1 LSILVKSF
9 WRLGGVCLLLVL
21 CCETNAVAQAA
32 SAPDP
37 PRQTAKSVAVEN
49 DNSATQDD
57 KYWLQPGEDPEN
69 KLGVPFLKHLV
80 ADQEE
85 FFTEPAR
92 FRVKDLRWGAPLMA
106 GTAALIA
113 SDSWLAKQV
122 PDKPNQLK
130 RSKDISNYSA
140 LSLVGVGGGAFLLG
154 EVTHNDHLSEAGL
167 LSGEAAINATA
178 VSYLF
183 KAVTQRPRP
192 YQANGNGTFFQ
203 GGSSFPSE
211 HSAAAWAIAS
221 VWSHE
226 YPGKLSQTLAYG
238 LASAVTLTRVTGQQH
253 FASDAAIGSL
263 LGWYFGRSVYRAHHD
278 PEIGGAPWGSLLPEN
293 TGDKTRNPENMGSPY
308 VPVDNWVYPI
318 FDRMAAFGYMHS
330 GYAGMRPW
338 TRMECARL
346 VEEISE
352 KLSDEGESN
361 PEAQKMYD
369 ALAEEFSDETR
380 RLDGATNVGAT
391 VDSVYTRSTV
401 ISGTPLR
408 DGYHFGQTII
418 NDYGRPYGEGFNNVS
433 GVTAHAVAG
442 PLSISIQGEYQHAP
456 GAPSENSPQT
466 MQAIGTVD
474 GTTPYAPTFP
484 AVSRLRLLDATVAL
498 TLKNV
503 QVSFGQQS
511 LWLGPGQSG
520 PLLFSNN
527 AEPIPMLRIDSI
539 APYRVPLISK
549 FLGPMRSE
557 FFLGQLSGQQWVNN
571 DVTLVGP
578 GINPQPFIHGTKV
591 SFKPTENL
599 EMGFSFTAMF
609 GGPGYPFTSANFLR
623 TFYSHTATLANNPAK
638 RLSDFNFSY
647 HVPGLR
653 NWLVLYTDS
662 LVIDEYSPLGSDR
675 PVINPGIYLPKLP
688 KIPKLD
694 LRFEGATSDL
704 NVPDHFGPGAVYFDE
719 RFHSGYTN
727 NGNLMGSWVG
737 RRGRG
742 EQAWATYWFSPRDK
756 IQLGY
761 RHNDVDKAFLQGGE
775 MSEIMVMGEIALGH
789 DMNISGFIQY
799 EGWNV
804 PALSSDPRS
813 NLTSSIQLTFRPRS
827 WNRK

>member
-1 LSILVKSF
+1 MKSF
-9 WRLGGVCLLLVL
+9 WRLGGVCLLLAL
-21 CCETNAVAQAA
+21 WCETNAVAQAS

-49 DNSATQDD
+49 DNSATQED

-192 YQANGNGTFFQ
+192 YQGNGNGTFFQ

-293 TGDKTRNPENMGSPY
+293 TGDQTRNPENMGSPY

-380 RLDGATNVGAT
+380 RLDGATNVGA
-391 VDSVYTRSTV
+391 SWILFIPAAQS
-401 ISGTPLR
+401 
-408 DGYHFGQTII
+408 
-418 NDYGRPYGEGFNNVS
+418 
-433 GVTAHAVAG
+433 
-442 PLSISIQGEYQHAP
+442 
-456 GAPSENSPQT
+456 
-466 MQAIGTVD
+466 
-474 GTTPYAPTFP
+474 FP
-484 AVSRLRLLDATVAL
+484 AHRFAMDIISAR
-498 TLKNV
+498 
-503 QVSFGQQS
+503 QS
-511 LWLGPGQSG
+511 STIMAGRT
-520 PLLFSNN
+520 
-527 AEPIPMLRIDSI
+527 EKDS
-539 APYRVPLISK
+539 
-549 FLGPMRSE
+549 
-557 FFLGQLSGQQWVNN
+557 
-571 DVTLVGP
+571 T
-578 GINPQPFIHGTKV
+578 T
-591 SFKPTENL
+591 
-599 EMGFSFTAMF
+599 
-609 GGPGYPFTSANFLR
+609 
-623 TFYSHTATLANNPAK
+623 
-638 RLSDFNFSY
+638 
-647 HVPGLR
+647 
-653 NWLVLYTDS
+653 
-662 LVIDEYSPLGSDR
+662 
-675 PVINPGIYLPKLP
+675 
-688 KIPKLD
+688 
-694 LRFEGATSDL
+694 
-704 NVPDHFGPGAVYFDE
+704 
-719 RFHSGYTN
+719 
-727 NGNLMGSWVG
+727 
-737 RRGRG
+737 
-742 EQAWATYWFSPRDK
+742 
-756 IQLGY
+756 
-761 RHNDVDKAFLQGGE
+761 
-775 MSEIMVMGEIALGH
+775 
-789 DMNISGFIQY
+789 
-799 EGWNV
+799 
-804 PALSSDPRS
+804 
-813 NLTSSIQLTFRPRS
+813 
-827 WNRK
+827 